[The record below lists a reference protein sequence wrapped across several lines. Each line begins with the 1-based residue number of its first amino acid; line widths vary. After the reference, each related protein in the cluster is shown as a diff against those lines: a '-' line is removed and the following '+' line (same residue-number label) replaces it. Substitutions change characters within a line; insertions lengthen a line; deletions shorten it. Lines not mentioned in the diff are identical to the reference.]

1 MKTLTITNGK
11 ESYDI
16 LCTKKIHT
24 MVSEECV
31 NQFTYKDN
39 IIPEEVVLT
48 VLLKEVNINPDEI
61 DNWLIKEI

>member
-61 DNWLIKEI
+61 DNWVIKEI